1 MPYKIFEYDPGLVPY
16 REDILQRMKNY
27 ENKRRE
33 LLPRGSAKNISAM
46 QNHMIK
52 HLLEIKQ

>member
-46 QNHMIK
+46 PSRTTRRWSGTRP
-52 HLLEIKQ
+52 